1 MAQLKVKDGK
11 KEKKTKQKKGQNRST
26 QGLGNVCRFVQFLTY
41 KAKLA
46 GKSVIRIDEKHT
58 TKKCCYCGRIHYMPS
73 WKRVIICDCG
83 NNIDSDRNSSIKIML
98 RFL

>member
-41 KAKLA
+41 KTKL
-46 GKSVIRIDEKHT
+46 SVK
-58 TKKCCYCGRIHYMPS
+58 
-73 WKRVIICDCG
+73 V
-83 NNIDSDRNSSIKIML
+83 
-98 RFL
+98 